1 MEATIAMHD
10 LILKHRR
17 QDLLVMTAQGVVH
30 GDLERHYGEQ
40 EEIRKEPEKVTKDD
54 LERARKQEQS
64 LLMELKVLKEWHN
77 QSINHDK
84 Q

>member
-1 MEATIAMHD
+1 
-10 LILKHRR
+10 
-17 QDLLVMTAQGVVH
+17 
-30 GDLERHYGEQ
+30 LERHYGEQ